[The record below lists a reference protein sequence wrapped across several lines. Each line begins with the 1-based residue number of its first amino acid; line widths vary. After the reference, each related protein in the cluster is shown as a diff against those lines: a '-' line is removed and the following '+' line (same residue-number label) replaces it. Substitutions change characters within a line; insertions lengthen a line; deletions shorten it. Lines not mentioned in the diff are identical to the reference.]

1 MPSDQQGRVL
11 VTGAGSGIGQA
22 IAGLLAAEG
31 YAVIV
36 ADLDLAAAEAS
47 AAALAGAE
55 ARRLDVTDPDSWQ
68 EVVAATG
75 PLQGL
80 VNCAGIDVPTDNIE
94 ECSVEDWQRVM
105 RVNLDGTFL
114 GTKAVVGRMRAD
126 GGGGSIVN
134 ISSVLG
140 NVADG
145 ETVSYGASKA
155 AVRGL
160 TKSAALAVA
169 EDGIRCN
176 TVHPGYIRTPMTE
189 RWLASLGEEGE
200 RALVALHPLGRLGDP
215 LDIARVVLYLL
226 GEDSVYVTG
235 SEFAVDGGYLAV

>member
-1 MPSDQQGRVL
+1 
-11 VTGAGSGIGQA
+11 
-22 IAGLLAAEG
+22 
-31 YAVIV
+31 
-36 ADLDLAAAEAS
+36 DLDLGAAEAS

-55 ARRLDVTDPDSWQ
+55 ACRLDVADPDSWRGA
-68 EVVAATG
+68 VAGSG
-75 PLQGL
+75 PLHGL
-80 VNCAGIDVPTDNIE
+80 VNCAGIDVPGDNVE
-94 ECSVEDWQRVM
+94 QCSVEDWQRVM
-105 RVNLDGTFL
+105 GVNLDGTFL
-114 GTKAVVGRMRAD
+114 GTKAVAERMRAD

-145 ETVSYGASKA
+145 ETISYGASKA

-160 TKSAALAVA
+160 TKSAALALA
-169 EDGIRCN
+169 KDGIRCN

-189 RWLASLGEEGE
+189 RWLESLGAEGE
-200 RALVALHPLGRLGDP
+200 RALVALHPIGRLGDP

-226 GEDSVYVTG
+226 GEDSAYVTG